1 MYTING
7 EKAQQMKW
15 KKRSKI
21 QNEEVKSIGSG
32 SLKAR
37 ID

>member
-1 MYTING
+1 MYTIDG
-7 EKAQQMKW
+7 EKARQVKW
-15 KKRSKI
+15 KKRRKI
-21 QNEEVKSIGSG
+21 RKEEVKSIGSG